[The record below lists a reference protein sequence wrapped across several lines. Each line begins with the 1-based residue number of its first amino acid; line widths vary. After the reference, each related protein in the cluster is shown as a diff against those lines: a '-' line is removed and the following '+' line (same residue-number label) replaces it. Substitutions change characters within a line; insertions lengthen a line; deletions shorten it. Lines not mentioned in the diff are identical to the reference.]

1 MGVYR
6 IERNLAG
13 ATPADVDA
21 AAFRAV
27 ACMHDVLG
35 VEWVRSYFDE
45 QSGTMTCF
53 YRANS
58 PADIRRHA
66 ELARIPCDAID
77 EVIEYLPDAY
87 R

>member
-6 IERNLAG
+6 IERHLGG
-13 ATPADVDA
+13 ATAAEVDA

-27 ACMHDVLG
+27 ACMHDLLG
-35 VEWVRSYFDE
+35 LEWVRSYFNE
-45 QSGTMTCF
+45 GSGLMTCF
-53 YRANS
+53 YRAS
-58 PADIRRHA
+58 SAADIRRHA
-66 ELARIPCDAID
+66 ELARIPCDVVE